1 MLGWRGKIVKVLVIY
16 FAGFATAIYA
26 LVPGSADQNQG
37 LFAAET
43 NKNSIVSFLKS
54 DDFAISFRK
63 QIDRSITLGKVVT
76 CKLGDLLR
84 EKYGTDGQT
93 GQKL

>member
-37 LFAAET
+37 LYAAEK
-43 NKNSIVSFLKS
+43 NSNSIVSFLKS

-84 EKYGTDGQT
+84 EKYSINVQT

>member
-1 MLGWRGKIVKVLVIY
+1 MVGLRRKIVKVLVIY

-26 LVPGSADQNQG
+26 IVPGSADVKQG
-37 LFAAET
+37 LFAADT
-43 NKNSIVSFLKS
+43 SKDFTASFLKS
-54 DDFAISFRK
+54 DDFAVSFRE
-63 QIDRSITLGKVVT
+63 QMDRSFKLGKVVT

-84 EKYGTDGQT
+84 ERYGTDGNS